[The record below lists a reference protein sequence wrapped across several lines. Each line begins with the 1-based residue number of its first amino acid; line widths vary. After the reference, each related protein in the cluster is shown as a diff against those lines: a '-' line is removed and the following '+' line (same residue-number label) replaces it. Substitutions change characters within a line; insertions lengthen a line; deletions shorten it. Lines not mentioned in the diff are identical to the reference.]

1 HVGPAKAAGI
11 SDAVIEAIRI
21 GVEPHF
27 EDDRSRMVYAVSR
40 ELNETRRLSEETFAK
55 AKAVLGQQPLV
66 DLIGILGYYT
76 LISMTLNA
84 FDIETPD
91 GSTPFADSS

>member
-1 HVGPAKAAGI
+1 MSAQPKQI
-11 SDAVIEAIRI
+11 SDAVIEAIRT
-21 GVEPHF
+21 GAEPPF
-27 EDDRSRMVYAVSR
+27 DDDQSRMVYMVSR
-40 ELNETRRLSEETFAK
+40 ELNETRRLSEDTFAK
-55 AKAVLGQQPLV
+55 AKAALGQPPLV

-91 GSTPFADSS
+91 GSTPFAE